1 MSAITI
7 SNEREIQP
15 MQLSIEQL
23 YSLKQQHEE
32 ELQELQNQ
40 LESLSGARSKFFNA
54 KNSLNEIGKSSD
66 GAMIYVPLSP
76 SLYVPG
82 SIIESNKV
90 IVELGTNYF
99 CDKTI
104 SEAQQLIER
113 KLALIN
119 QSIETIEGVGINKKK
134 NLSQLIQVIQ
144 YKMQM
149 AKENK

>member
-40 LESLSGARSKFFNA
+40 LGSLAEARSKFFNA
-54 KNSLNEIGKSSD
+54 KNSLSEISKSPE

-82 SIIESNKV
+82 SIIENNKV

-99 CDKTI
+99 CDKSI
-104 SEAQQLIER
+104 PEAQLLIER
-113 KLALIN
+113 KLTLIN
-119 QSIETIEGVGINKKK
+119 QSIETIEGVGMNKKK
-134 NLSQLIQVIQ
+134 NLSQLMQVIQ